1 MSTTIQDILKQEEEK
16 IEFKNWIN
24 FHKKDKLT
32 TWIVGIALVLGISV
46 MDIIVPIYLIKNKF
60 ESTKANQVQKIAEY
74 VKKYSNNANSII
86 NYQTQYHR

>member
-86 NYQTQYHR
+86 NYQTQKQR